1 MKEKLKH
8 KYHFKI
14 LVRNARFW
22 LALTISVLILLAGIT
37 QNGAIAETYED
48 ANIVE
53 VEVEDFNKVDDI
65 EQKLIEE
72 SIDESEFSDIDLA
85 GQTGTLKY
93 ISFQPDTSI
102 QKGLRI
108 LAARYKKNIVPSAN
122 VQGTIAAGL
131 LYDVT
136 FEEAMNAIL
145 GYQFKWEDDGKF
157 VWVYTA
163 DEFEKIKMDKRRM
176 ISKVFTLYYINAE
189 EVQKLILPAL
199 SDFGQVSATSSAER
213 TTEAGDGGDSYA
225 MRDSII
231 VYDFPENIEKIQE
244 MLDGMDQRP
253 PAIMLD
259 VTIMQAVLNDK
270 TEFGIDFSSID
281 GSLVTTLGQDGI
293 STGGFAGSV
302 TGTATGSGLSIG
314 ITSGNTAALVRA
326 LESITDTTIL
336 ANPKIMA
343 LNKQAGH
350 LLIGEEN
357 GYLTL
362 TNVNADGATQQ
373 VEFLESGT
381 LLDFRPFVCKDGYV
395 RMEIYPEQSTGSV
408 EVQGDFVLPNKSTT
422 QLKTNVMVKD
432 GQTIVI
438 GGLFQDDI
446 QKTYSQ
452 VPILGDLPF
461 IGAAFRKT
469 NDQAIRTE
477 LIVLMTPHII
487 DDPEKVEASERFEDV
502 DRMMHGAHKS
512 LEWLNRTRL
521 MEDRFAEAVRDYKQ
535 GNYEQALCELNYIL
549 EMRPRYHDAIKLREK
564 IIKERVVNSDQ
575 VVERIMLDKFKQEN
589 Y

>member
-1 MKEKLKH
+1 MKV
-8 KYHFKI
+8 KI
-14 LVRNARFW
+14 KNNNFRILMHNSKFW
-22 LALTISVLILLAGIT
+22 LTLAVVILMLIASMS
-37 QNGAIAETYED
+37 QKNAIAESPVD
-48 ANIVE
+48 ANLVEGMGQAELETQVEQAEIDE
-53 VEVEDFNKVDDI
+53 VE
-65 EQKLIEE
+65 
-72 SIDESEFSDIDLA
+72 LA
-85 GQTGTLKY
+85 GETGTLKY
-93 ISFQPDTSI
+93 LSFQPDTTI
-102 QKGLRI
+102 QKALRI
-108 LAARYKKNIVPSAN
+108 LAAKYRKNIVPSAN
-122 VQGTIAAGL
+122 VQGNIAAGL

-163 DEFEKIKMDKRRM
+163 EEFETIKMDKRRM
-176 ISKVFTLYYINAE
+176 TSKVFTLYYINAE
-189 EVQKLILPAL
+189 EAQKLLEPSL
-199 SDFGQVSATSSAER
+199 SEYGQISATTAAAQD
-213 TTEAGDGGDSYA
+213 TEAGDGGDSLA
-225 MRDSII
+225 MRDAI
-231 VYDFPENIEKIQE
+231 VCYDFPERIEDIKV
-244 MLDGMDQRP
+244 MLDEIDKRP

-281 GSLVTTLGQDGI
+281 GSIVTSLGQNGV
-293 STGGFAGSV
+293 SMGGFAGTV
-302 TGTATGSGLSIG
+302 TGTSTGSGLSVG
-314 ITSGNTAALVRA
+314 ITSGNTAAFVRA

-362 TNVNADGATQQ
+362 TNTNADGATQQ

-381 LLDFRPFVCKDGYV
+381 LLDFRPFICKDGYV

-422 QLKTNVMVKD
+422 QIKTNVMVKN

-452 VPILGDLPF
+452 VPLLGDLPF
-461 IGAAFRKT
+461 IGSAFKKT

-477 LIVLMTPHII
+477 LIVMMTPHVVY
-487 DDPEKVEASERFEDV
+487 DPETVEAVEESEKV
-502 DRMMHGAHKS
+502 DRMVQGAHKS
-512 LEWLNRTRL
+512 LSWLNRTRL
-521 MEDRFAEAVRDYKQ
+521 MEDRYADAVRDYTE
-535 GNYEQALCELNYIL
+535 GNYAEALCELNYIL
-549 EMRPRYHDAIKLREK
+549 DMRPRYQEALKLREK
-564 IIKERVVNSDQ
+564 IIQEQADNGDEVL
-575 VVERIMLDKFKQEN
+575 ERIMLNKFHAEN
-589 Y
+589 